1 MRAITSLV
9 VVLLAASGCRQLAGL
24 GDPGT
29 IDGAGGDD
37 GVAGP
42 LCFGTGLVHV
52 CFETTPTGDLSLAEV
67 INTDATTTA
76 CATNVTSG
84 GDGLCVVDAK
94 TITVPGGLVVSA
106 TGSKPLVIVGAESIT
121 VDGSV
126 DVSSKHMS
134 GTGTHGGGADFTAC
148 VVPTSPAPG
157 SDGGGAGGSFAG
169 MGGDGGDPSH
179 ASATA
184 GLGEPTTL
192 HGGCSGG
199 NGADNSNR
207 GHSGGAVALIAVN
220 HIDVMGQVDASG
232 AGGSSQNDFAPL
244 VSLGGG
250 GGGGSGGM
258 IILDAATISIGGVVF
273 ANGGGGAEGG
283 TTGNTGHSGNDPA
296 NGSVGTGGASS
307 SAGGDG
313 GNGGAATTPDGAPGG
328 AGVAGSAG
336 GGGGGGSIGVIRIYG
351 ERTVSGTISPPAP

>member
-1 MRAITSLV
+1 VRLRAITSLV

-24 GDPGT
+24 GDPGS

-42 LCFGTGLVHV
+42 LCFGTGLVKV
-52 CFETTPTGDLSLAEV
+52 CFDATPTGDLSLAV
-67 INTDATTTA
+67 AVNTDATTSG

-84 GDGLCVVDAK
+84 GDGLCVIDAK
-94 TITVPGGLVVSA
+94 TITVPAGLVASA
-106 TGSKPLVIVGAESIT
+106 TGSKPLVIVGAETIT
-121 VDGSV
+121 IDGTV

-134 GTGTHGGGADFTAC
+134 GSGTHGGGADFSAC
-148 VVPTSPAPG
+148 VVPTSPASM

-199 NGADNSNR
+199 SGADNMNR
-207 GHSGGAVALIAVN
+207 GHSGGGVALIAVN

-232 AGGSSQNDFAPL
+232 AGGSNQNDF
-244 VSLGGG
+244 VSSLGGG

-258 IILDAATISIGGVVF
+258 IILDAATITIGGIVF
-273 ANGGGGAEGG
+273 ANGGGGGEGA
-283 TTGNTGHSGNDPA
+283 TTSNPGHSGNDPA
-296 NGSVGTGGASS
+296 NGGVGMGGTG

-328 AGVAGSAG
+328 AGVLGSLG
-336 GGGGGGSIGVIRIYG
+336 GGGGGGSVGVIRIYG
-351 ERTVSGTISPPAP
+351 ERTVSGGTISPPAP